1 MPKTLCFSE
10 YILHLFFVFSCGI
23 DPNIF
28 GVSFNSILKELKKM
42 DMLAKPCILKK
53 KKFASAGN

>member
-1 MPKTLCFSE
+1 M
-10 YILHLFFVFSCGI
+10 FFIVGLIPF
-23 DPNIF
+23 F